1 MAANDTTPFNSFNEE
16 TVLGEPVRLTR
27 GGVLS
32 PGISAEET
40 GSLRTDDLLMAS
52 RAGVGMNGDRSGGQ
66 AHTAALDWGP
76 RDSDDANPDVSAM
89 LLRMGLRLGF
99 CLVMGIVFAAAN
111 GNSSRRSGYPSPGSA
126 DYTRQVVRDYAR
138 FQQHLADHPE
148 IVREIEERHQEWLQ
162 RERSRVET
170 QATRAPHGEKAVE
183 H

>member
-1 MAANDTTPFNSFNEE
+1 MAANDTTPFNSFNKE

-32 PGISAEET
+32 PRISAEET
-40 GSLRTDDLLMAS
+40 GSLKTDDLLMVS
-52 RAGVGMNGDRSGGQ
+52 RAGVGMNDDRDEGQ
-66 AHTAALDWGP
+66 AHTAALDRGP
-76 RDSDDANPDVSAM
+76 RASDDADPDVSAM
-89 LLRMGLRLGF
+89 FVRLGLRLGI
-99 CLVMGIVFAAAN
+99 CMMGIVFAAAN

-126 DYTRQVVRDYAR
+126 EYTRQVVRDYAR

-162 RERSRVET
+162 RERSRVEK